1 MGKSISTTFSIFI
14 SLVLVFGIFSINGN
28 IYGQQATVNNKQ
40 NTTTTTSAATA
51 AKNTASPSGQVVRD
65 TVTQLLEGKTLP
77 KGDFIHLYDSTPYKI
92 VTGHV
97 AGKLPCNSKS
107 VSDVSVLVG
116 QAPNFKASNTNLV
129 SQLSTPGK
137 LCLYHVD
144 LVSNSTTTV
153 TDIAIKNNSTH
164 DITFPATSTV
174 VVGVDK
180 IVELPPGQG

>member
-1 MGKSISTTFSIFI
+1 MQKSISATFSISI
-14 SLVLVFGIFSINGN
+14 SLVLVLSIFSINGN
-28 IYGQQATVNNKQ
+28 IYGQQAIVNNKQ
-40 NTTTTTSAATA
+40 NTTNTTTD
-51 AKNTASPSGQVVRD
+51 KNTAEPSGQVVRD

-97 AGKLPCNSKS
+97 AAKLPCNSKN

-116 QAPNFKASNTNLV
+116 EAPNFKTSNLDLI

-144 LVSNSTTTV
+144 LISNSTTTV

-164 DITFPATSTV
+164 GITFPATSTV

-180 IVELPPGQG
+180 IDALPPGQG

>member
-1 MGKSISTTFSIFI
+1 MEKSISSTFSIFI
-14 SLVLVFGIFSINGN
+14 ALVLVFGIFSINGN
-28 IYGQQATVNNKQ
+28 IYGQQTTANNKQ
-40 NTTTTTSAATA
+40 NTTIAANTTVE
-51 AKNTASPSGQVVRD
+51 NIASPTTKVVRD

-97 AGKLPCNSKS
+97 AAKLPCNSKN

-116 QAPNFKASNTNLV
+116 QAPNFKTSNLDLI
-129 SQLSTPGK
+129 SQLSTAGK

-144 LVSNSTTTV
+144 LVSNSTNTV
-153 TDIAIKNNSTH
+153 TDIAIKNNSTQ
-164 DITFPATSTV
+164 DIIFPATSTI

-180 IVELPPGQG
+180 IAELPPGQG

>member
-1 MGKSISTTFSIFI
+1 MEKSISSTFSIFI
-14 SLVLVFGIFSINGN
+14 ALVLVFGIFSINGS
-28 IYGQQATVNNKQ
+28 IYGQQATGNNKQ
-40 NTTTTTSAATA
+40 NTTIAVNTAVKNTTSSA
-51 AKNTASPSGQVVRD
+51 GQVVRD

-77 KGDFIHLYDSTPYKI
+77 RGDFIHLYDSTPYKI

-97 AGKLPCNSKS
+97 AAKLPCNSKN

-116 QAPNFKASNTNLV
+116 QAPNFKASNLDLI

-137 LCLYHVD
+137 LCMYHVD
-144 LVSNSTTTV
+144 LASNSTTTV

-164 DITFPATSTV
+164 SITFPATSTI

-180 IVELPPGQG
+180 IAELSPGQG